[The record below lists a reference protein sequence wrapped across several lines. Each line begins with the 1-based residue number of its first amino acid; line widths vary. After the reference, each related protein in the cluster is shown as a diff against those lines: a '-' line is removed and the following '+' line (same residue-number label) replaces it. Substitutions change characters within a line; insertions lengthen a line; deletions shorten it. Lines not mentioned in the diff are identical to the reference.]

1 MRKVLIIALG
11 LASFGAVAGVQPAS
25 ADQASQACVNIAL
38 QQCNGLG
45 GQCTTSQQY
54 LTLFRQCVNTA
65 AANAKASKAAVA
77 EPHQHSTDPHR
88 NPSQAKDSGEV
99 NRAKVEGAP
108 ARSHRAGPTQRP

>member
-11 LASFGAVAGVQPAS
+11 LASFGTLAGVQPAS

-65 AANAKASKAAVA
+65 AANVKASR
-77 EPHQHSTDPHR
+77 QQLQSRISTAQTPTGIL
-88 NPSQAKDSGEV
+88 PKPKTQAK
-99 NRAKVEGAP
+99 
-108 ARSHRAGPTQRP
+108 